1 MSVQSELT
9 QAAELVRRYAV
20 QLARL
25 GVRDF
30 YIPRDALVVRKRG
43 KAKEFE
49 EMAAALKD
57 CTRCGLSARRTQ
69 VVFGTGNPETD
80 LVFVGEA
87 PGYDEDVQGEPF
99 VGRAG
104 QLLTK
109 MIAAMGLSRKQVY
122 ICNVIKCR
130 PPENRDPLPE
140 EIACCEP
147 FLLKQLEIIRPKVIV
162 ALGRFAVQSL
172 LRDMTPITRQRGR
185 WRDYHGIRLMP
196 TFHPSYLLRNPAAK
210 REVWEDLQEVM
221 RELGLPLPDKKT

>member
-1 MSVQSELT
+1 VQSEFS
-9 QAAELVRRYAV
+9 QAVILVRRYV
-20 QLARL
+20 EQLARL

-49 EMAAALKD
+49 EMAEALKD
-57 CTRCGLSARRTQ
+57 CTRCGLSRSRTQ
-69 VVFGTGNPETD
+69 VVFGTGNPGTD

-104 QLLTK
+104 QLLTR

-210 REVWEDLQEVM
+210 REAWLDLQEVM
-221 RELGLPLPDKKT
+221 RELGLPLPEKKT

>member
-1 MSVQSELT
+1 MQSELS
-9 QAAELVRRYAV
+9 QAVILVRRYV
-20 QLARL
+20 EQLARL

-43 KAKEFE
+43 KAKELE

-57 CTRCGLSARRTQ
+57 CTRCGLSEGRTQ
-69 VVFGTGNPETD
+69 VVFGTGNPETEV
-80 LVFVGEA
+80 VFVGEA
-87 PGYDEDVQGEPF
+87 PGYDEDIQGEPF

-109 MIAAMGLSRKQVY
+109 MIAAMGLSRNQVY

-147 FLLKQLEIIRPKVIV
+147 FLLKQLEIMRPKVIV

-172 LRDMTPITRQRGR
+172 LRDTTPITRQRGR

-210 REVWEDLQEVM
+210 REAWLDLQEVM
-221 RELGLPLPDKKT
+221 RELGLPLPEKKT